1 MIRGFP
7 LIFRLIA
14 KKWNFLKRQLYV
26 SQTTIFE
33 VEDFCYQFF
42 NAHMKKRYNFVL
54 PFDLEVSKLASMRQS
69 REFP

>member
-1 MIRGFP
+1 M
-7 LIFRLIA
+7 A
-14 KKWNFLKRQLYV
+14 KMEFQKKRQLYV
-26 SQTTIFE
+26 SQDNFE

-69 REFP
+69 REFPWPRGVA